1 MIPLF
6 EVDALNHAFGGIRV
20 ADGIGLAL
28 QYGDRVALIGPN
40 GAGKT
45 SFVDIVCGCLRPQSG
60 RIWLEGRDITR
71 LSDVKRVQAGIVR
84 SFQITRLFPQMTIRQ
99 HLALALLAS
108 RKKLNSGF
116 ADVSRDKRLAAEV
129 IASCAAVG
137 LQEGIDRAVSQLAYG
152 AQRML
157 EIALALALK
166 PKLLILDEPAAGV
179 AQAEMPRILDLLERL
194 PSGLAVLMIEH
205 DMDLVFRFAR
215 RVVVLAAGRVISD
228 GSPREIAADPYVRRA
243 YLGDDG
249 DRR

>member
-6 EVDALNHAFGGIRV
+6 EVDALSHAFGGIRV
-20 ADGIGLAL
+20 ADSIGLTV

-45 SFVDIVCGCLRPQSG
+45 SFVDMVCGRLRPQRG

-84 SFQITRLFPQMTIRQ
+84 SFQITRLFPQMTVRQ
-99 HLALALLAS
+99 HLGLALLAS
-108 RKKLNSGF
+108 RKKLNNGF
-116 ADVSRDKRLAAEV
+116 TDVSQDKQLDAEV
-129 IASCAAVG
+129 IASCATVG
-137 LQEGIDRAVSQLAYG
+137 LQEAIDRTVSQLAYG

-194 PSGLAVLMIEH
+194 PGGLAVLMIEH

-228 GSPREIAADPYVRRA
+228 GSPREIAADPNVRRA

-249 DRR
+249 ERR